1 MIMDNDIVFKALAH
15 RSRRKLLDALCER
28 NGQTLGE
35 LCEHLSTSRQAV
47 MKHLAILEAANL
59 VTVTWAGREKLH
71 FLNPAPIQETYGRWV
86 GRFERHR
93 AEALDSLKQR
103 SRREERMIKMNN
115 LKFLYVSYIKTTPDE
130 LWEALTGAEFTRL
143 YWMENSVESD
153 WKAGSSG
160 HFQQT

>member
-15 RSRRKLLDALCER
+15 RSRRKLLDALCEH

-59 VTVTWAGREKLH
+59 VTVTWEGREKLH

-86 GRFERHR
+86 GKFARHR
-93 AEALDSLKQR
+93 AEALDSLKQ
-103 SRREERMIKMNN
+103 N
-115 LKFLYVSYIKTTPDE
+115 LETKK
-130 LWEALTGAEFTRL
+130 GRL
-143 YWMENSVESD
+143 
-153 WKAGSSG
+153 K
-160 HFQQT
+160 